1 MTCCVCK
8 NPSFDD
14 SPKGALCLPCL
25 LALGELRSSS
35 PKGAGGSY
43 EKIEGRIFSELIF
56 ELGKVEPTLA
66 DKVSE
71 IIRNLNC
78 IDTKEAAARLNP
90 GEANLALLIV
100 LNVIHGAGAAV

>member
-35 PKGAGGSY
+35 AKRDGSY
-43 EKIEGRIFSELIF
+43 EKIEERIFSELIF

-71 IIRNLNC
+71 ILRNLNC